1 VPVAVPVHSFG
12 RIPFNYLRFG
22 GEEGPREVNAYL
34 RAEIEH
40 EPARL
45 GKLAKWF
52 FPHDLIVGTNKEGL
66 FKLLSEGTLKE
77 LRDRFGE
84 KTWSSDDE
92 RRAVERLRPLVQ

>member
-1 VPVAVPVHSFG
+1 VHSFG

-22 GEEGPREVNAYL
+22 GEEGPREVNTYL

-45 GKLAKWF
+45 GKL
-52 FPHDLIVGTNKEGL
+52 N
-66 FKLLSEGTLKE
+66 EGTIKE
-77 LRDRFGE
+77 LLDRFGE

>member
-1 VPVAVPVHSFG
+1 
-12 RIPFNYLRFG
+12 
-22 GEEGPREVNAYL
+22 L

-66 FKLLSEGTLKE
+66 FRLLSEGTLKE